1 MRFIFDTKY
10 SEMELEFMNK
20 HNCKILSEIR
30 LSKTNFS
37 ENEIPLRMFK
47 YGNEYIAEIYDNESN
62 EIVWSVLIK
71 WKGVYSF
78 SSYYDDLEV
87 LEQNL

>member
-1 MRFIFDTKY
+1 
-10 SEMELEFMNK
+10 
-20 HNCKILSEIR
+20 
-30 LSKTNFS
+30 
-37 ENEIPLRMFK
+37 MFK